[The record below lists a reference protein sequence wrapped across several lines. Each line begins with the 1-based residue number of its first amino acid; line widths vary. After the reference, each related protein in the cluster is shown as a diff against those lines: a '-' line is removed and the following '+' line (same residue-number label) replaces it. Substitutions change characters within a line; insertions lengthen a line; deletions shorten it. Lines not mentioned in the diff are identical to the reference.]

1 MDSSNSLERMR
12 RGQQRALQK
21 AKLFSSGG
29 PFHHDRQYFDRRFIT
44 IEGTPNLNALDHG
57 VDTFKNF
64 LSNEYAFIT
73 RMLGTLRLSFTHT
86 FQNAVGVGT
95 ARYRVAQKSRS

>member
-1 MDSSNSLERMR
+1 MDSSNSLNRMR

-29 PFHHDRQYFDRRFIT
+29 PVHHDRQYFDRRFIT

-64 LSNEYAFIT
+64 LSNDYACIT
-73 RMLGTLRLSFTHT
+73 RMLGTLRLCFTHK
-86 FQNAVGVGT
+86 FQNAVADPL
-95 ARYRVAQKSRS
+95 AREL